1 MEGEGEFI
9 TVEDA
14 YQLVT
19 SVRDINTAGTFKNWR
34 LQWDVPVVH
43 VVRRADLERAL
54 NESRTREQSNKS
66 RGRK

>member
-1 MEGEGEFI
+1 MEDEFI

-19 SVRDINTAGTFKNWR
+19 SVRGITSADTFKKWR
-34 LQWDVPVVH
+34 QHWDVPVVH

-54 NESRTREQSNKS
+54 NESQTREQSNKS